1 MPATEIQT
9 TSTPLLPFALE
20 LAHVRG
26 GDLGHGDNRSLLCR
40 GFSSYKPPS
49 DLESLLGIGR
59 RRLVHGAVNE
69 PGTDRLDTILAATRT
84 QHFYRRPLARGPYSL
99 ARRSRG

>member
-26 GDLGHGDNRSLLCR
+26 RDLGHGDNRSLLCR
-40 GFSSYKPPS
+40 GFPSYNPQS
-49 DLESLLGIGR
+49 DLESLLGIGGR
-59 RRLVHGAVNE
+59 TLVHGAVNE
-69 PGTDRLDTILAATRT
+69 AVTDALDTILAAPRT
-84 QHFYRRPLARGPYSL
+84 HYFFQRQLALSL
-99 ARRSRG
+99 YIL